1 MSNWTQLKAAI
12 ASVVKLNGNNEITG
26 QLLQDT
32 LFAMVSDLGANATL
46 KGLAT
51 PSTAPSAEDGSVFY
65 VATTAGSYTNFG
77 LVIAYNGIYVLLNPS
92 GSWQLIPLLVL
103 NKLVA
108 NIFALN
114 TGLAVPATLL
124 KGEFAWNKRKW
135 YTKYIFTMV
144 SDGWHFLKFLNIMAY
159 ITAIVIQTTNDIRLI
174 ITILVCVFVAYT
186 IVGLSFEY
194 GYKFLWRK

>member
-1 MSNWTQLKAAI
+1 MVNMI
-12 ASVVKLNGNNEITG
+12 IT
-26 QLLQDT
+26 
-32 LFAMVSDLGANATL
+32 A
-46 KGLAT
+46 
-51 PSTAPSAEDGSVFY
+51 
-65 VATTAGSYTNFG
+65 
-77 LVIAYNGIYVLLNPS
+77 VLLIVAGVTNGGMDVLQFNPRAFVFQS
-92 GSWQLIPLLVL
+92 DWWL
-103 NKLVA
+103 
-108 NIFALN
+108 
-114 TGLAVPATLL
+114 T

-194 GYKFLWRK
+194 GYKFLWRRN